1 MSKRTT
7 IGGQALIEGIMMKG
21 PHKTVMAIRLP
32 DGSITTEEVKEARL
46 KDKYK
51 ILALPVLRGIV
62 GFVES
67 LFYGYKALMRS
78 ADISGFT
85 EIEPESENKPAEK
98 LSGRLMTIV
107 TVVALI
113 LGLCLAL
120 GLFIYLPALLFDSLN
135 KYVFAGGITAVK
147 GLFEGIIKMAVFVL
161 YVWAVSRTKDIKRV
175 FMYHGAEHK
184 TIFCYEAGL
193 ELTPEN
199 AATQKRFHPRC
210 GTSFMILMLAVSI
223 LISSIVMI
231 IYSPITSIR
240 WLWVLVKL
248 LLVPFTVG
256 LGYELIRICGRY
268 DNLLTCIISA
278 PGRWLQRLTTA
289 EPSEDMLEVA
299 IVALKAVI
307 PENENDDNWQ

>member
-21 PHKTVMAIRLP
+21 PHKTVMAVRLP
-32 DGSITTEEVKEARL
+32 DGNITTEEVKEARL

-51 ILALPVLRGIV
+51 IFAMPVLRGVV

-85 EIEPESENKPAEK
+85 ELEPESEDKPAEK
-98 LSGRLMTIV
+98 LSGKLMAVV
-107 TVVALI
+107 TVIALI
-113 LGLCLAL
+113 LGLALAL
-120 GLFIYLPALLFDSLN
+120 GLFIYLPALLFDTLN
-135 KYVFAGGITAVK
+135 KYVFAGGITVVK
-147 GLFEGIIKMAVFVL
+147 GLFEGVIKMAVFVL

-210 GTSFMILMLAVSI
+210 GTSFMILMLVVSI
-223 LISSIVMI
+223 LVSSLVMI
-231 IYSPITSIR
+231 IYPPITSVR

-248 LLVPFTVG
+248 LLVPVTVG

-268 DNLLTCIISA
+268 DNLLTRIISA
-278 PGRWLQRLTTA
+278 PGMWLQRLTTV
-289 EPSEDMLEVA
+289 EPTEDMLEIA
-299 IVALKAVI
+299 IVALNAVK

>member
-21 PHKTVMAIRLP
+21 PHKTVMAVRTTN
-32 DGSITTEEVKEARL
+32 GSITTEEVKESRL

-51 ILALPVLRGIV
+51 ILALPVLRGVV

-67 LFYGYKALMRS
+67 MYYGYKALMRS
-78 ADISGFT
+78 ADLSGFT
-85 EIEPESENKPAEK
+85 ELEAETEDKPAEK
-98 LSGRLMTIV
+98 LSGKLMAIV
-107 TVVALI
+107 TVIALI
-113 LGLCLAL
+113 LGLGLAL
-120 GLFIYLPALLFDSLN
+120 GLFIYLPALLFDTLN
-135 KYVFAGGITAVK
+135 KYVFAGGITAAK
-147 GLFEGIIKMAVFVL
+147 GVFEGVIKMAVFVL

-199 AATQKRFHPRC
+199 AAKQKRFHPRC
-210 GTSFMILMLAVSI
+210 GTSFMILMLVVSI
-223 LISSIVMI
+223 LISSIVML
-231 IYSPITSIR
+231 IYPPITSIR

-248 LLVPFTVG
+248 LLVPITVG

-268 DNLLTCIISA
+268 DNLLTRIISA
-278 PGRWLQRLTTA
+278 PGMWLQRLTTV
-289 EPSEDMLEVA
+289 EPEDDMLEVA
-299 IVALKAVI
+299 IVALTAVI